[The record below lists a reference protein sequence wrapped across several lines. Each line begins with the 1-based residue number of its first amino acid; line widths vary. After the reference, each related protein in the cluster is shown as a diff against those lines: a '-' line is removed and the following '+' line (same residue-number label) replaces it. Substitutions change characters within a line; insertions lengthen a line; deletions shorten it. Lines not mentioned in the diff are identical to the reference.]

1 MSPPLQDGVEPTRL
15 GPRSGAAAAVL
26 FVAASIVALAVV
38 PAAMDRRAA
47 GALAEIADVLDPA
60 RLLGT
65 QLSLAQARQMSTFQA
80 FLLTGDPAFR
90 EPYLSAL
97 REEEAIVGELHSLIG
112 GMDLQIRERL
122 ARLSSLSARWHAEHH
137 QIFQSEEARVERVE
151 EFAEER
157 ARYEE
162 LQRAAL
168 ELERAIQAELNAG
181 RRRSDALRRAQR
193 LITLT
198 VLVLGLGATAAVVAV
213 GSRLRALTRDADARR
228 RDAVLAR
235 REMDAILDATGDG
248 VLGMDL
254 DGEVVSLNRAGAELL
269 GYREGELKG
278 RDVHDALHHTDR
290 DGVLRLREASPLR
303 RALEVGGGARSGE
316 GDVLWRKDGT
326 PLPVTW
332 SLRPLMDGTRVR
344 GAVLT
349 FTDLTDILAKEEALR
364 RAVRVR
370 EEVVSVVSHDLRN
383 PLGVVAGAADLLLDL
398 PLGEE
403 ERRQQADVIR
413 RSAER
418 MRRLIENLLDVA
430 RIEAGA
436 LVVRPAAHPAAAA
449 LEETRAFFAPQA
461 AERGVRLEVAL
472 EEGVGDLLADPDR
485 VQQALGNLLANALRF
500 SSQGGRITLSAAS
513 AGRGKV
519 ALRVE
524 DEGPGIAP
532 ADLPHVFDRFWQA
545 SRHDRTGSGLG
556 LAIVRGVAQAHGGW
570 AEVAS
575 EPGRG
580 ARFTL
585 VLPGG
590 DSAAGESD
598 KRSLREQVR
607 G

>member
-1 MSPPLQDGVEPTRL
+1 MSTTPRYGVAPTRL
-15 GPRSGAAAAVL
+15 LPRSGGAAAVL

-47 GALAEIADVLDPA
+47 GALAEITDVLDPA

-80 FLLTGDPAFR
+80 FLLTGNAAFR

-97 REEEAIVGELHSLIG
+97 REEEAIVGELQSLIG

-122 ARLSSLSARWHAEHH
+122 AHLSSLSARWHAEHH
-137 QIFQSEEARVERVE
+137 QIFQTEEARVERVE
-151 EFAEER
+151 AFAEER

-181 RRRSDALRRAQR
+181 RRRSDVLHRGQR
-193 LITLT
+193 LITVVL
-198 VLVLGLGATAAVVAV
+198 LVLGLGATAAVVAV
-213 GSRLRALTRDADARR
+213 GSRLRELTRDADARR

-254 DGEVVSLNRAGAELL
+254 DGAVVSLNRAGAELL

-278 RDVHDALHHTDR
+278 RDVHDTLHHTDR
-290 DGVLRLREASPLR
+290 DGAPRRREESPLL
-303 RALEVGGGARSGE
+303 RALGLGGDARSGE

-332 SLRPLMDGTRVR
+332 SLRPLRDGPRVR

-349 FTDLTDILAKEEALR
+349 FTDLTEILAKEEALR

-383 PLGVVAGAADLLLDL
+383 PLGVVVGAADLLLDL

-418 MRRLIENLLDVA
+418 MRSLIENLLDVA

-436 LVVRPAAHPAAAA
+436 LVVRPAAHPAAVA
-449 LEETRAFFAPQA
+449 LEETREFFAPQA

-472 EEGVGDLLADPDR
+472 ERGVGDLLADPDR
-485 VQQALGNLLANALRF
+485 VQQALGNLVVNALRF
-500 SSQGGRITLSAAS
+500 SRPGGRITLGAAS
-513 AGRGKV
+513 AGPGKV

-524 DEGPGIAP
+524 DEGPGIQP
-532 ADLPHVFDRFWQA
+532 DDLPHVFDRFWQA

-556 LAIVRGVAQAHGGW
+556 LAIVRGIARAHGGW

-585 VLPGG
+585 VLPSG
-590 DSAAGESD
+590 DAAGGGSGP
-598 KRSLREQVR
+598 RPVRERAR